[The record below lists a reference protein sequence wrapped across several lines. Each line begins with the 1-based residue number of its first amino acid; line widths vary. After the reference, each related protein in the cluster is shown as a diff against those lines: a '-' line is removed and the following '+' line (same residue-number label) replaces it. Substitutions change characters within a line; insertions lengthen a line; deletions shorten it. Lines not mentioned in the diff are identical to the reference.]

1 MNSTRRKE
9 LRLLAGQIEEIKGAL
24 ENLKEEE
31 ESYQENMPEGLQGS
45 KRYEQ
50 SIDAV
55 DNMESAMEAL
65 DEALSSIESA
75 QE

>member
-1 MNSTRRKE
+1 MNNTRRKE

-24 ENLKEEE
+24 EDLKEEE

-75 QE
+75 QK